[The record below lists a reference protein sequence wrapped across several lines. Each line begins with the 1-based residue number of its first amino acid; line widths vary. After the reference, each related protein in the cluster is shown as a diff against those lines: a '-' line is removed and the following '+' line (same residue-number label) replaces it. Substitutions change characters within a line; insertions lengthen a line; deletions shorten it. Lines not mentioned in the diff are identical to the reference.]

1 MIDFSELYRAH
12 ARDVHRFAL
21 FLSGDRALADDIV
34 SETFIRVWHA
44 RSRVDLRT
52 AKGYLLAIARNLF
65 LDERRRTRRMA
76 ALDERAADVRPGPEQ
91 SVGAKAELQSVL
103 GALQTLPETDRAALL
118 LRAEDGMSYEEIAA
132 ALGVSPVAA
141 RVKVHRARLGLA
153 EARRTCGPALSE
165 KETGS

>member
-1 MIDFSELYRAH
+1 MIDFSTFYKAH

-21 FLSGDRALADDIV
+21 FLSGDHALADDIV

-44 RSRVDLRT
+44 RSRVDMGT

-76 ALDERAADVRPGPEQ
+76 ALDERSADIRPGPEQ
-91 SVGAKAELQSVL
+91 CAGAKAELQVVL
-103 GALQTLPETDRAALL
+103 EALQTLPEIDRAALL
-118 LRAEDGMSYEEIAA
+118 MRAEDGMPYEEIAS

-141 RVKVHRARLGLA
+141 RVKVHRARLKLA
-153 EARRTCGPALSE
+153 KARRTCGPALAE
-165 KETGS
+165 EETGS